1 MTQEREV
8 LRMAL
13 EALRKAR
20 RKVLTTEECHAVIM
34 SIKEAL
40 AQPDQY
46 AKGNWINAEDVS
58 RNVKALDIALNG
70 EGAAS
75 SPLLIDVLG
84 QVQAEAR
91 RIGKPVLKALAQ
103 PEQIPPSAYSNTHQ
117 PEQEPVAWLH
127 VMDNTEG
134 LKANGTGIVL
144 ITQKRKHPFGKPGI
158 DFSKSY
164 PVTSTPLY
172 TTPPQRK
179 PLTDEHIGVIAIKSQ
194 DGISP
199 HDDTLRFARAIEA
212 AHGIK
217 E

>member
-1 MTQEREV
+1 MTQEKA

-34 SIKEAL
+34 SIKQVL
-40 AQPDQY
+40 AQPKPT
-46 AKGNWINAEDVS
+46 KGNWINAEDVS

-103 PEQIPPSAYSNTHQ
+103 PERTWVGLTADEFKFIASKYLLSREAGLEYFQEEIETKSKEKNT
-117 PEQEPVAWLH
+117 
-127 VMDNTEG
+127 
-134 LKANGTGIVL
+134 
-144 ITQKRKHPFGKPGI
+144 
-158 DFSKSY
+158 
-164 PVTSTPLY
+164 
-172 TTPPQRK
+172 
-179 PLTDEHIGVIAIKSQ
+179 
-194 DGISP
+194 
-199 HDDTLRFARAIEA
+199 
-212 AHGIK
+212 
-217 E
+217 

>member
-20 RKVLTTEECHAVIM
+20 RKILTTEECHSVIM

-103 PEQIPPSAYSNTHQ
+103 PERTW
-117 PEQEPVAWLH
+117 V
-127 VMDNTEG
+127 D
-134 LKANGTGIVL
+134 
-144 ITQKRKHPFGKPGI
+144 
-158 DFSKSY
+158 
-164 PVTSTPLY
+164 
-172 TTPPQRK
+172 
-179 PLTDEHIGVIAIKSQ
+179 LTDEDYDLLSDRWWKPNESEQALIDWVS
-194 DGISP
+194 
-199 HDDTLRFARAIEA
+199 ARL
-212 AHGIK
+212 K
-217 E
+217 EKNT

>member
-1 MTQEREV
+1 MTPQERKVFELV
-8 LRMAL
+8 L

-103 PEQIPPSAYSNTHQ
+103 PEPCDMKDMCIGCSPRNADGSCPDA
-117 PEQEPVAWLH
+117 
-127 VMDNTEG
+127 
-134 LKANGTGIVL
+134 
-144 ITQKRKHPFGKPGI
+144 
-158 DFSKSY
+158 
-164 PVTSTPLY
+164 
-172 TTPPQRK
+172 QRK
-179 PLTDEHIGVIAIKSQ
+179 PLTDEQKMALCKQFPDHLTFNAI
-194 DGISP
+194 
-199 HDDTLRFARAIEA
+199 HAIEA